1 MRTVAILALFASLQ
15 FSCTQMPTAN
25 GNGKSAEAVVPEIA
39 RSFSACELDALL
51 KNYAPNAEFVSPST
65 PTPLVGQNALRE
77 HFAGACSGPVR
88 PIMKVEAQRVRT
100 LSPDSAVVTGTYSF
114 GRSDRPNDK
123 PWRAYFVF
131 GLVRAGTG
139 WLVVSQETMP
149 MPAG

>member
-1 MRTVAILALFASLQ
+1 MRAVTILALLASFQ
-15 FSCTQMPTAN
+15 FGCAQMPADF

-77 HFAGACSGPVR
+77 HFAGACNGPVR
-88 PIMKVEAQRVRT
+88 PIMKVEAQRVRM
-100 LSPDSAVVTGTYSF
+100 LSPESAVVTGRYSF
-114 GRSDRPNDK
+114 GRSDRPGDK
-123 PWRAYFVF
+123 PWRAYFVV
-131 GLVRAGTG
+131 GLVRASTG

-149 MPAG
+149 MPAA